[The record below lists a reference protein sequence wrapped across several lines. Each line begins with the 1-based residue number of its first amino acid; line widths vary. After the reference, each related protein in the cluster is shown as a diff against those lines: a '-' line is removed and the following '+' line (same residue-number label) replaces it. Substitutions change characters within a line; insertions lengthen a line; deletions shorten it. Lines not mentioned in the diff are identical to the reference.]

1 MDGTSQNGSP
11 LAGTHTE
18 VLGRIWPVLHHFKWK
33 KKMSRRADV
42 SSTKRAAEVNPG
54 VVQCGTSSECAAHE
68 CVVVLRPESSWVVM
82 CQGSFPPHVGKK
94 GACLL
99 S

>member
-1 MDGTSQNGSP
+1 MEGLWLG
-11 LAGTHTE
+11 HTQKYWAVFGLYYIALNE
-18 VLGRIWPVLHHFKWK
+18 
-33 KKMSRRADV
+33 KKMSRRPDV

-54 VVQCGTSSECAAHE
+54 VVRCGTSSECAAQE
-68 CVVVLRPESSWVVM
+68 CAVVLRPESSWVVM
-82 CQGSFPPHVGKK
+82 CQVSFPPHVGKE